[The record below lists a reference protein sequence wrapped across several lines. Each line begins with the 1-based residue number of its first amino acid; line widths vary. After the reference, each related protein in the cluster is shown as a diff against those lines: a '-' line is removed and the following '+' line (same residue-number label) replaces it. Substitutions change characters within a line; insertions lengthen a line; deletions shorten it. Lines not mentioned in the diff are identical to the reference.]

1 MFSLDD
7 VNGGTGLDLDLAVV
21 PDFRRLRLAAHL
33 RTQLDGLAVRDL
45 DVLEGVALDD
55 RPLLSQLANNLLWQI
70 GHNKFKYLS
79 YASKSLHQNVIVMM
93 LCQKVILCI

>member
-7 VNGGTGLDLDLAVV
+7 VDGGACLDLDLAVV

-55 RPLLSQLANNLLWQI
+55 RPLLSQLANNLLW
-70 GHNKFKYLS
+70 
-79 YASKSLHQNVIVMM
+79 
-93 LCQKVILCI
+93 